1 MKIKVSTSF
10 GILLTAAV
18 CWLGLVVL
26 APFSAAQDKWWAEL
40 VYSFLRSVCHQL
52 PERSFHWLGHPLAV
66 CQRCTGLYVGF
77 LLGLFVSASV
87 PRFRS
92 FLTARP
98 RIIALFS
105 VPLVTDVFL
114 PNTPLSR
121 FLTGVLA
128 ASPIAFF
135 VWLALDQLSDRLH
148 GRMTQPRREETN
160 GSE

>member
-1 MKIKVSTSF
+1 MKRTVSTSF

-26 APFSAAQDKWWAEL
+26 APFAAAHQKWWAGL
-40 VYSFLRSVCHQL
+40 TYSFFRPLCHQL
-52 PERSFHWLGHPLAV
+52 PERSFLWLGYPLAV
-66 CQRCTGLYVGF
+66 CHRCTGLYVGF
-77 LLGLFVSASV
+77 LLGLLLAALI

-92 FLTARP
+92 LLAAHP
-98 RIIALFS
+98 RMIAAFAL
-105 VPLVTDVFL
+105 PLVIDVFL

-121 FLTGVLA
+121 FVTGVLA

-135 VWLALDQLSDRLH
+135 VWLALDQLSDQLH
-148 GRMTQPRREETN
+148 GRMTQPGREDAN